1 MKLAFISE
9 IYQFFEVFATDVLSV
24 HFLDLGHQE
33 IKFPYL
39 LLVLSEEG
47 LNQVFGTLTIEEGEG
62 LIDDVGFGILLL
74 VGYLY
79 PCFGLL
85 YPEFLLLLLLLFFLF
100 SMGRTLSNHYIFA
113 MPATLTPH
121 LLSRLRRGGLK
132 SIDILKS
139 FLYSL

>member
-85 YPEFLLLLLLLFFLF
+85 YLEFLLLLLLLLFLF
-100 SMGRTLSNHYIFA
+100 SMGCSLSNHHIFA
-113 MPATLTPH
+113 MPDTLTPH
-121 LLSRLRRGGLK
+121 LLSRL
-132 SIDILKS
+132 
-139 FLYSL
+139 